1 MPQLGPPVPLWSFCI
16 LLVAMAL
23 KHYAADFLL
32 QTSWMARGKERREG
46 WLAPLAAHVLC
57 HAGFT
62 LVIVLLVAP
71 RLWWLALVDM
81 GLHAP
86 IDRGKTLIARRGGWD
101 AQRVEFWWLIGFDQ
115 LLHQI
120 TNIALVAALYV
131 L

>member
-1 MPQLGPPVPLWSFCI
+1 
-16 LLVAMAL
+16 MAI

-32 QTSWMARGKERREG
+32 QTTWMARGKERSPG
-46 WLAPLAAHVLC
+46 WFAPLAAHVLC

-62 LVIVLLVAP
+62 LVIALLVAP

-81 GLHAP
+81 VLHAT

-101 AQRVEFWWLIGFDQ
+101 AQRAEFWWLIGFDQ

-120 TNIALVAALYV
+120 TNIALVAAFFV